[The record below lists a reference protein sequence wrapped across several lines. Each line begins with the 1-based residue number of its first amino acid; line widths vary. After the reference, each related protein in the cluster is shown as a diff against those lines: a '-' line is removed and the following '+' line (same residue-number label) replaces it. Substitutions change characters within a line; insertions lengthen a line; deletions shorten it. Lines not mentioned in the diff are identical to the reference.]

1 MRFAIVKRLVV
12 VGSLILGS
20 GAFVATSGATG
31 HHTALEGFDR
41 PESTRTIAI
50 TPSGGSGAQSSDL
63 AFSGLLPGSPQTVT
77 LDYRNTGTSAE
88 DVYVVFT
95 NATAVSALD
104 SLGTLGQVRLSSGG
118 AGALGDVFDSSN
130 LSDSPTACGHFSS
143 SGCWPL
149 LHQYELARH
158 LAPSQ
163 SGSFSFRFGLSSDD
177 TVQPATGQTGW
188 NPYPVKGQTVVVPSD
203 GSGAGLP
210 YELVATQPGIAPGE
224 TGTIVQVEPF
234 GETRRVPSTGSGF
247 HDQLT
252 VRGAVG
258 AVTFVVTTPNA
269 HLDASPSG
277 AVTTVGGPLPEG
289 RYEVSGTDSDGS
301 GNVGTWRYAL
311 VVTAG
316 SVNCGGADGGR
327 VERSRSRHFVDRLR
341 DCDAGIAI
349 HYVTTR
355 SDRHLHVSDN
365 GVVTVVGGNIA
376 SGRYTVSGIE
386 HDSYGDAGA
395 WSYTLTVS

>member
-1 MRFAIVKRLVV
+1 MTSAIVKRLVV

-20 GAFVATSGATG
+20 GAFVATSGASD
-31 HHTALEGFDR
+31 HHAALDSLDR
-41 PESTRTIAI
+41 SESTRTIAI

-104 SLGTLGQVRLSSGG
+104 SLGTLGQVRLSSAG
-118 AGALGDVFDSSN
+118 AGSLGDVFDSSN
-130 LSDSPTACGHFSS
+130 LNDSPSVCGHFSS

-158 LAPSQ
+158 LTPSQ
-163 SGSFSFRFGLSSDD
+163 GGSFSFRFGLSSAD
-177 TVQPATGQTGW
+177 TMQPAAGQTGW

-210 YELVATQPGIAPGE
+210 YELVATQPGITPGQ
-224 TGTIVQVEPF
+224 TGTIIQVEPF
-234 GETRRVPSTGSGF
+234 GESRRVPATGSDF

-269 HLDASPSG
+269 HLDVSPSG
-277 AVTTVGGPLPEG
+277 VVTAVGGPLPEG

-301 GNVGTWRYAL
+301 GNVGTWRYTL
-311 VVTAG
+311 VVNAG
-316 SVNCGGADGGR
+316 SITCGGTDGGR
-327 VERSRSRHFVDRLR
+327 VERSRSRDFVDRLR
-341 DCDAGIAI
+341 DCDAHIAV
-349 HYVTTR
+349 HYVATR
-355 SDRHLHVSDN
+355 SDRHLHVSDD
-365 GVVTVVGGNIA
+365 GVVTVVGGNIP
-376 SGRYTVSGIE
+376 SGRYTISGTE

-395 WSYTLTVS
+395 WSFTLTVS